1 METVAV
7 TPRPT
12 PAASTNNM
20 TRAIFYLFFALLVIG
35 GLNWLL
41 YGINKDYDLVALLG
55 GLVDSNDNYNFVS
68 RIVYA
73 LVGVS
78 ALAAT
83 GLAAGNTSAIF
94 NSTSSS
100 SLTGFY
106 VLLAL
111 LVVGGLNWGLYAIDK
126 DWDLVAF
133 LGGLV
138 DSSNNYNFVS
148 RGVYGFVGAS
158 AVGATILAASNSSSI
173 YASN

>member
-7 TPRPT
+7 TPAP
-12 PAASTNNM
+12 ASTSNAT

-55 GLVDSNDNYNFVS
+55 GMIEGDKYGTFA

-78 ALAAT
+78 ALVAT
-83 GLAAGNTSAIF
+83 GLAAGNTKAIF
-94 NSTSSS
+94 TSTSSTN
-100 SLTGFY
+100 LTLFY
-106 VLLAL
+106 LCFAL

-138 DSSNNYNFVS
+138 DSNNYNFVS
-148 RGVYGFVGAS
+148 RGVYGVVGAS

>member
-1 METVAV
+1 METVTV
-7 TPRPT
+7 TPAP
-12 PAASTNNM
+12 ASTNNST

-55 GLVDSNDNYNFVS
+55 GFVDGEYGIFARV
-68 RIVYA
+68 VYA

-94 NSTSSS
+94 NSTSSG
-100 SLTGFY
+100 SLTAFY
-106 VLLAL
+106 LCFAL
-111 LVVGGLNWGLYAIDK
+111 LVVGGLNWGLYAINK
-126 DWDLVAF
+126 DYDLVAL
-133 LGGLV
+133 LGGFV
-138 DSSNNYNFVS
+138 DGEYGYFS
-148 RGVYGFVGAS
+148 RGVYEVVGAS